1 LRLSI
6 TGSLSCF
13 IVIIIFSQRK
23 KKNQKKKK
31 ESMSDRRVAAWCQG
45 FCDIF
50 LYNKKCL
57 GNTSKNIAKPIGL
70 DLETIFW
77 GGFERTRLSLLYFL
91 FFQKILNQRQVDS
104 R

>member
-1 LRLSI
+1 
-6 TGSLSCF
+6 
-13 IVIIIFSQRK
+13 
-23 KKNQKKKK
+23 
-31 ESMSDRRVAAWCQG
+31 MSDRRVAAWCQG

-91 FFQKILNQRQVDS
+91 IFSEDVGSSTDRPKKSKLPLKRAAY
-104 R
+104 